1 MALHQMRVL
10 WLVALLAL
18 PSAAV
23 RSQDGAA
30 PAKADQAADKAGAKA
45 DPAADMKASREA
57 LSKWVETQQILAKEK
72 KDWQTGKEILSS
84 RISLVKGEIA
94 DVDAKMR
101 EASTAGA
108 ESVQKK
114 SDITKEEATL
124 QEAAAAAAVR
134 TAALERDLKALMPRL
149 PEPIKAKVEPLIAR
163 MPADPDHTNVSV
175 AERLQN
181 VVGILN
187 EVGKFNGEITLATEV
202 RTLADGKPSEVR
214 TVYVG
219 LAQAYYVSASGE
231 AGVGRPSDQG
241 WTWEARKDLA
251 GDVQHAVEIL
261 QAKAKPAFVAL
272 PVSIQ

>member
-1 MALHQMRVL
+1 MRVL
-10 WLVALLAL
+10 WLVAILAV
-18 PSAAV
+18 PSARV
-23 RSQDGAA
+23 LSQDTAA
-30 PAKADQAADKAGAKA
+30 PKP
-45 DPAADMKASREA
+45 DPVAEMKSSREA
-57 LSKWVETQQILAKEK
+57 LGKWVETQQILAKEK

-94 DVDAKMR
+94 DVEGKMQ

-114 SDITKEEATL
+114 SDISREEATL
-124 QEAAAAAAVR
+124 KEAATAVAAR
-134 TAALERDLKALMPRL
+134 TASLERDLKALMPRL
-149 PEPIKAKVEPLIAR
+149 PEPIKVKVEPLVAR

-231 AGVGRPSDQG
+231 AGIGRPSDNG
-241 WTWEARKDLA
+241 WIWEARKDLA

-261 QAKAKPAFVAL
+261 QTKAKPAFVAL

>member
-1 MALHQMRVL
+1 MRYPKPIQASPMRVL
-10 WLVALLAL
+10 WLLAVLAL
-18 PSAAV
+18 PTAVV
-23 RSQDGAA
+23 RSQDTAE
-30 PAKADQAADKAGAKA
+30 KKA
-45 DPAADMKASREA
+45 DPVADMKASREA

-72 KDWQTGKEILSS
+72 KDWQTGKEMLAS
-84 RISLVKGEIA
+84 RIALVKGEIA
-94 DVDAKMR
+94 DVEAKMQ
-101 EASTAGA
+101 EASTTGA

-124 QEAAAAAAVR
+124 KEAAAAVATRAAS
-134 TAALERDLKALMPRL
+134 LERDIKALLPRL
-149 PEPIKAKVEPLIAR
+149 PEPIKTKVEPLVAR
-163 MPADPDHTNVSV
+163 MPADPDNTSISV

-231 AGVGRPSDQG
+231 AGVGRPGDQG
-241 WTWEARKDLA
+241 WTWEPRKELA
-251 GDVQHAVEIL
+251 SDVQHVVEIL
-261 QAKAKPAFVAL
+261 QTKAKPAFVAL
-272 PVSIQ
+272 PVSVQ

>member
-1 MALHQMRVL
+1 MRVL
-10 WLVALLAL
+10 WLVAILAL

-23 RSQDGAA
+23 RSQDTAA
-30 PAKADQAADKAGAKA
+30 PARPEAAADKTGKGDSVAE
-45 DPAADMKASREA
+45 MKASREA

-72 KDWQTGKEILSS
+72 KDWQTGKEILNS
-84 RISLVKGEIA
+84 RISLVKGEIE
-94 DVDAKMR
+94 DVEKKMQ
-101 EASTAGA
+101 EVSTAGA

-114 SDITKEEATL
+114 GDITKEEATL
-124 QEAAAAAAVR
+124 REAAAAVATR
-134 TAALERDLKALMPRL
+134 TATLERDIKALMPRL
-149 PEPIKAKVEPLIAR
+149 PEPIKTKVEPLVAR
-163 MPADPDHTNVSV
+163 MPADPEHTNVSV

-231 AGVGRPSDQG
+231 AGIGRPGDQG
-241 WTWEARKDLA
+241 WTWEPRKELA
-251 GDVQHAVEIL
+251 GDVQHVVEIL
-261 QAKAKPAFVAL
+261 QTKAKPAFVAL
-272 PVSIQ
+272 PVSIE

>member
-1 MALHQMRVL
+1 MRVL
-10 WLVALLAL
+10 WLAAILAL

-23 RSQDGAA
+23 LSQDSA
-30 PAKADQAADKAGAKA
+30 PKS
-45 DPAADMKASREA
+45 DPAAEMKASREA

-94 DVDAKMR
+94 DIEAKMQ
-101 EASTAGA
+101 EASSAGA

-114 SDITKEEATL
+114 NDITKEEATL
-124 QEAAAAAAVR
+124 KEAATAVASR
-134 TAALERDLKALMPRL
+134 TATLERDIKALMPRL
-149 PEPIKAKVEPLIAR
+149 PEPIKTKVEPLVAR
-163 MPADPDHTNVSV
+163 MPSDPDHTSVSV

-187 EVGKFNGEITLATEV
+187 EVGKFNGEVTLATEV
-202 RTLADGKPSEVR
+202 RTLADGRPSEVR

-231 AGVGRPSDQG
+231 AGVGRPSEQG
-241 WTWEARKDLA
+241 WTWEPRKELS
-251 GDVQHAVEIL
+251 GDIQHVVEIL
-261 QAKAKPAFVAL
+261 QTKAKPAFVPL
-272 PVSIQ
+272 PVSLQ